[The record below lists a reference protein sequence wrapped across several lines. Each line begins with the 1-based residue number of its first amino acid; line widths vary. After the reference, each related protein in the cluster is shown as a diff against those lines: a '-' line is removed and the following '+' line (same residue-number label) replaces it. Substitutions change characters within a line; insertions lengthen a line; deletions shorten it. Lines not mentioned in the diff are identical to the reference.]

1 MPIVIGIALAGA
13 LGAVSR
19 YELDQ
24 FIGAHLGRAF
34 PWSTMVINVSGA
46 FAIGILFAVLS
57 ERIDASPTVRATVM
71 TGFLGAYTTFSTLT
85 LETAQLIENGSY
97 GLAAFNT
104 LGSLALG
111 MLAIFL
117 GLEIGRVL
125 V

>member
-57 ERIDASPTVRATVM
+57 ERLDASPTVRATVM
-71 TGFLGAYTTFSTLT
+71 TGGAVNDMK
-85 LETAQLIENGSY
+85 EAQ
-97 GLAAFNT
+97 
-104 LGSLALG
+104 SLLMPV
-111 MLAIFL
+111 MLL
-117 GLEIGRVL
+117 SNSMSR
-125 V
+125 